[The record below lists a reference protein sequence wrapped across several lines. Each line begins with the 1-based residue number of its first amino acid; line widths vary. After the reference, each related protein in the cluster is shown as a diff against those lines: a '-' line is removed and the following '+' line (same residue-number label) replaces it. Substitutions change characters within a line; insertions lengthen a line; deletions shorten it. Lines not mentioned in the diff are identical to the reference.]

1 MKLSYRGVTYSY
13 NPPEVETTLGE
24 VGGKYRGLDW
34 RFRNLKKPPVL
45 QPTASLKYRGVYY
58 QTGTKPTPNSTQPTK
73 TPAFSTQE
81 KARSLMHNQKRTL
94 KNRQQSMLYRTAAA
108 RTDGNL
114 TLAWMNLAG
123 SIPFCKFGGV
133 RDASPRGDWSVSRTL
148 AKEFISDC

>member
-1 MKLSYRGVTYSY
+1 MECLLKNENNEVNVESAPSFALNPTHYIHSKGETMKLSYRGVTYSY

-24 VGGKYRGLDW
+24 VAGKYRGLDW

-94 KNRQQSMLYRTAAA
+94 KNRQQSMLYRAAA
-108 RTDGNL
+108 ELG
-114 TLAWMNLAG
+114 LATHPA
-123 SIPFCKFGGV
+123 
-133 RDASPRGDWSVSRTL
+133 
-148 AKEFISDC
+148 